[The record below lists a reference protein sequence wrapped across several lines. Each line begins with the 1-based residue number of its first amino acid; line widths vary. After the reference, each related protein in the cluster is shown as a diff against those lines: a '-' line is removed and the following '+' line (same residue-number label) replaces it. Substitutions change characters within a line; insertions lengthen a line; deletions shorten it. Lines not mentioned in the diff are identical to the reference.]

1 MTIACYNHFR
11 TSLNVPITCVIS
23 LKLCILHDSYFPCE
37 QDLKGMF
44 YIFFSVACKGSH
56 TRRNSGCK
64 RVLESWLIK
73 MSQTSAEETPY
84 VRKNHLMSRILTPL
98 KVLTLGI
105 YTRFRALINWSWKN
119 QSDQQLYL
127 HSEDCI
133 YFSLPKSGERNLLIT
148 SALPYVNNVP
158 HLGNI
163 IGCVLSADVFSR

>member
-1 MTIACYNHFR
+1 
-11 TSLNVPITCVIS
+11 
-23 LKLCILHDSYFPCE
+23 
-37 QDLKGMF
+37 MF
-44 YIFFSVACKGSH
+44 YIFFFSIACKGSH

-105 YTRFRALINWSWKN
+105 CTRFRALIKLNVK
-119 QSDQQLYL
+119 LIL
-127 HSEDCI
+127 KEPKLCMHSEDCI